1 VFFFSYQIFDFLVK
15 SLYSTKNFGF
25 FLIKL
30 EHSKLKKIVEGIKQE
45 LAQNIVV

>member
-30 EHSKLKKIVEGIKQE
+30 EHSKLKKIEGIKQE